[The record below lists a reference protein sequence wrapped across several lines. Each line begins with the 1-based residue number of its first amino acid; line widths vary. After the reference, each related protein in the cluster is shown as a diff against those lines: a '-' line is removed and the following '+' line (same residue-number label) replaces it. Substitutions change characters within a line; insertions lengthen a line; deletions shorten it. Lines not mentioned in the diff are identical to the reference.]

1 MSKSQYNNSNA
12 SLGANASFVGTG
24 ESTGSYVELSVSM
37 KADQNA
43 TVYIDQSPDKV
54 NWDIRSTHL
63 YKSAQGGMNFNVGSK
78 HQWFRVIITNGA
90 TAQTFMRMA
99 TYKHE
104 EYSSA
109 VVKGTDGEG
118 VVRKIMTDESGKL
131 MLTFTGEVGAQGLSA
146 FQLAM
151 ANGFV
156 GTEEQWLLSLKGVDG
171 VDGTNG
177 SNGFN
182 GSNGVDGANGADGAD
197 GSNGTNGVD
206 GLSAYQVWV
215 QQGNSGTPAD
225 YLASLQ
231 GQSITVKGTLTSAQ
245 IIGLDTNS
253 LVLNDAYFSSDSF
266 QLFVWD
272 GVSQWVASG
281 SLRGQQGLT
290 GNAGLDGVNGID
302 GTNGVDGVDGADGT
316 GITTEQANAII
327 ANTAKNSYPALDASK
342 VATIDAMT
350 AAIALNSVKVG
361 ITATQASA
369 IVANSNKIGLTQ
381 AVVDDITINNA
392 KISYTDASVV
402 AGHTTDIG
410 ALQTAQALNDAK
422 ISYTDATLVGT
433 HTSQIGVLQNAQAI
447 NDAKISYT
455 DASVVAGHT
464 TDIGALQTAQAL
476 NDAKISYTDASV
488 VAGHT
493 TDIATNATG
502 IATNLVNINLLYT
515 GLTTNASAISNL
527 SGQIASND
535 SEISALQ
542 TAQAINDAKVGI
554 TPAQASAIVANTAK
568 VSFSSANQTAL
579 TNATNNIALNTSAI
593 ALNTAKLGVL
603 KPTVFY
609 EFTNSGTSAVIYDGS
624 TAFLKRSL
632 WAKDND
638 GGADF
643 TESSGVFTCVNPGSY
658 YVNFTA
664 NGKSVGNFMH
674 KLRKTTPLNELD
686 ALLSSVGNAS
696 SSGSHT
702 SSTEGY
708 GVIVASV
715 GDTFELQIRTELT
728 NGLGGNDAGFGVANI
743 HAFISF
749 CRVA

>member
-350 AAIALNSVKVG
+350 DAIALNSVKVG

-381 AVVDDITINNA
+381 AVVDDITINN
-392 KISYTDASVV
+392 
-402 AGHTTDIG
+402 
-410 ALQTAQALNDAK
+410 
-422 ISYTDATLVGT
+422 
-433 HTSQIGVLQNAQAI
+433 
-447 NDAKISYT
+447 AKISYT

>member
-422 ISYTDATLVGT
+422 ISYTDA
-433 HTSQIGVLQNAQAI
+433 
-447 NDAKISYT
+447 
-455 DASVVAGHT
+455 
-464 TDIGALQTAQAL
+464 
-476 NDAKISYTDASV
+476 SV

-554 TPAQASAIVANTAK
+554 TSAQASAIVANTAK
-568 VSFSSANQTAL
+568 VSLSSANQTAL